1 MSKFNYDEIK
11 KELRA
16 VDEGARSVRTIL
28 AERLGKLRAQGKDSG
43 EGVSIAAEEALIRDL
58 LDRLEASAQ
67 EKKEAIR
74 RRKEIRIMTEE
85 TPGRI
90 DLFFDAPL
98 YMCTEEDLEEMN
110 HIALDTCL
118 EGESNGWDLSKAEYG
133 HLCCYFNPV
142 RENGYAEARVGCDRM
157 IDFILSCHPSVFR
170 SRG

>member
-1 MSKFNYDEIK
+1 MSKFDYDEIK

-16 VDEGARSVRTIL
+16 VDEGTRSVRTIL
-28 AERLGKLRAQGKDSG
+28 AERLAKLRAQKRKPG
-43 EGVSIAAEEALIRDL
+43 EQASIAAEEALICDL

-85 TPGRI
+85 SPGRI

-98 YMCTEEDLEEMN
+98 YMCTEEDLEKMN
-110 HIALDTCL
+110 DIALDTCL
-118 EGESNGWDLSKAEYG
+118 EGESDGWDLSSAESG
-133 HLCCYFNPV
+133 HLCCYYNPV

-157 IDFILSCHPSVFR
+157 IDFILSCHPSVR
-170 SRG
+170 